1 MKLMNMTS
9 TMTMTSLEVVAVINS
24 YRDEDA
30 AQLRHDDFLRKVRKI
45 ADEISLR
52 NISEGTYKNSRNQK
66 QPCLLLDKKA
76 CLLMVASE
84 TPKVLQAIIDRWLE
98 LEAAELE
105 RSTAKA
111 MDAENRAALRME
123 YRPMTDALKSVR
135 EDIGK
140 ETKAH
145 HYSNEADLINRIVT
159 GYPAKKFKAV
169 HEMPDS
175 SLRDLLTPIQKQAM
189 LSLQKANTVYLEE
202 GLSFDERKAR
212 LNTLFNRRWNAKLI
226 EECHLLC
233 E

>member
-9 TMTMTSLEVVAVINS
+9 TMTMSSLEIAELVDVRHDKAKQSIERLSDRGVISLPPMGDVKVKRERRFETVSVYNVCK
-24 YRDEDA
+24 RDTYVIV
-30 AQLRHDDFLRKVRKI
+30 AQLSPEFTGRLV
-45 ADEISLR
+45 
-52 NISEGTYKNSRNQK
+52 
-66 QPCLLLDKKA
+66 
-76 CLLMVASE
+76 
-84 TPKVLQAIIDRWLE
+84 DRWLE
-98 LEAAELE
+98 LESAEAE

-140 ETKAH
+140 ETKSH
-145 HYSNEADLINRIVT
+145 HYSNEADMINRIVT
-159 GYPAKKFKAV
+159 GYPAKKYKAL
-169 HEMPDS
+169 HEMPES

-202 GLSFDERKAR
+202 GLSFDERKER
-212 LNTLFNRRWNAKLI
+212 LNALFNRRWNAKLI

>member
-9 TMTMTSLEVVAVINS
+9 TMTMSSLEIAELVDVRHDKAKQSIERLSDRGVISLPPMGEVKLKRERRLETVSVYNVCK
-24 YRDEDA
+24 RDTYVIV
-30 AQLRHDDFLRKVRKI
+30 AQLSPEFTGRLV
-45 ADEISLR
+45 
-52 NISEGTYKNSRNQK
+52 
-66 QPCLLLDKKA
+66 
-76 CLLMVASE
+76 
-84 TPKVLQAIIDRWLE
+84 DRWLE
-98 LEAAELE
+98 LESAEAE

-111 MDAENRAALRME
+111 MDAENRSALRME

-140 ETKAH
+140 ETRAH
-145 HYSNEADLINRIVT
+145 HYSNEADMINRIVT
-159 GYPAKKFKAV
+159 GYPAKKYKAV

-202 GLSFDERKAR
+202 GLSFDERKER

>member
-9 TMTMTSLEVVAVINS
+9 TMTMTSLEVVGVVNS
-24 YRDEDA
+24 LRDEGA

-45 ADEISLR
+45 ADELGLG
-52 NISEGTYKNSRNQK
+52 NISESSYRNSQNKK

-98 LEAAELE
+98 LEAAEAE

-123 YRPMTDALKSVR
+123 YRPMTAALKSVR

-145 HYSNEADLINRIVT
+145 HYSNESDMINRIVT
-159 GYPAKKFKAV
+159 GYPAKKYKAV
-169 HEMPDS
+169 HEMPES
-175 SLRDLLTPIQKQAM
+175 NLRDLLTPIQKQAM

-202 GLSFDERKAR
+202 GLSFDERKDR
-212 LNTLFNRRWNAKLI
+212 LNTLFDRRWNAKLI
-226 EECHLLC
+226 EECHSLC
-233 E
+233 A

>member
-9 TMTMTSLEVVAVINS
+9 TMTMSSLEIAELTGKAHNHVL
-24 YRDEDA
+24 RDIREMIDTIGSPNLDSK
-30 AQLRHDDFLRKVRKI
+30 QYQVFTL
-45 ADEISLR
+45 
-52 NISEGTYKNSRNQK
+52 KNGMTSK
-66 QPCLLLDKKA
+66 CLLDKE
-76 CLLMVASE
+76 LTTTLVSGYSTLMRH
-84 TPKVLQAIIDRWLE
+84 AIVKRWLE
-98 LEAAELE
+98 LESAEAA

-135 EDIGK
+135 EDVGK

-145 HYSNEADLINRIVT
+145 HYSNEADMINRIVT
-159 GYPAKKFKAV
+159 GYPAKKFKSV

-202 GLSFDERKAR
+202 GLSFDERKER
-212 LNTLFNRRWNAKLI
+212 LNTLFSRRWNAKLI